1 MAVMA
6 LVVAACATESAPA
19 KPDTFFAK
27 MVASAFA
34 PRQAKKP
41 PYKKWRRRTTTST
54 TTSAAPAARAT
65 TTTSKA
71 TTTTTTATTTT
82 VASPPTPPPA
92 VTGSRDLFTW
102 PFATNSIWNMPIGS
116 SARLVPAGL
125 TVPGTVQNDQVRIIR
140 SSNSDPYRTVYN
152 TVNYFGG
159 GRCDSRQATGLSV
172 RVPDSLYIGDARP
185 GYTPNSIVTLVDMD
199 GRKIRSLGAVARC
212 LRDANGREPGQPG
225 YGAQPIDYN
234 LYAVP
239 ADDVADGQSLT
250 GAGTYGAHFGS
261 FLSGMGGHLRPGELT
276 GSAPI
281 RHALAI
287 NLWGKAN
294 LYYDRGL
301 SPASG
306 QLRGAGYRW
315 PALQADSYAGQSDGY
330 HGSNPATV
338 MGALLTLPVGVTAE
352 SLGITSSV
360 GRKLF
365 DAFRDYGA
373 YVVDDSYWDS
383 VDLGMDDVA
392 MAEFQ
397 SATGREF
404 GSGPERGDVQRII
417 AALHVV
423 DNNGPSSIG
432 GGGTPRAPLAPPA

>member
-1 MAVMA
+1 MLVLAATA
-6 LVVAACATESAPA
+6 LIAAACATDPAPA
-19 KPDTFFAK
+19 EPVTFFGK
-27 MVASAFA
+27 VTSALTRRN
-34 PRQAKKP
+34 PRNYHKRNRVRKP
-41 PYKKWRRRTTTST
+41 TATTTTTSPAATST
-54 TTSAAPAARAT
+54 TTTEKVAP
-65 TTTSKA
+65 
-71 TTTTTTATTTT
+71 TTTTATTTT
-82 VASPPTPPPA
+82 TRPP
-92 VTGSRDLFTW
+92 VNTGSRDLFTW
-102 PFATNSIWNMPIGS
+102 PFAVNSIWNTPIGS
-116 SARLVPAGL
+116 GAQLVPAGL
-125 TVPGTVQNDQVRIIR
+125 TVPGNVQNDQVRIIR
-140 SSNSDPYRTVYN
+140 SNNSDPYRPIYN

-159 GRCDSRQATGLSV
+159 GRCNSREATGLSV

-250 GAGTYGAHFGS
+250 GPGTYGAHFGS

-276 GSAPI
+276 GTAPI

-294 LYYDRGL
+294 LYYDRSL

-338 MGALLTLPVGVTAE
+338 MGALLTLPAGVTAE
-352 SLGITSSV
+352 SLGVTSAV

-383 VDLGMDDVA
+383 ADLGMDDVA

-397 SATGREF
+397 SVTGREF
-404 GSGPERGDVQRII
+404 GSGPERADVQKII

-432 GGGTPRAPLAPPA
+432 GGGTPRAPLAPPI